1 MPLGGH
7 DSESS
12 LERPWFLTMA
22 AGIAAPHTV
31 RLRPVGTCIYCG
43 STAGRLTDE
52 HIIPQGLGGTLV
64 LEKASCDPCAQVT
77 SRFEMDA
84 LRGFLDHGRQAL
96 GIKGRKSHKRKPQES
111 VPQTFLLSDE
121 ALRKGAASPEQ
132 SVRVM
137 HLPVFV
143 LPAFLDP
150 DRPISIREGIEV
162 MAIATATFGPAENS
176 VVREPGAVGMQ
187 FNDRMN
193 VVAFGRMLAKI
204 AHGYH
209 VAVHGLFP
217 LEESPLVPIILG
229 KRWDAHNW
237 IGNTE
242 HEPLPSD
249 RPALH
254 LLQHLPLEADGGI
267 AGMAVRIK
275 LFASFPSPNYALA
288 TRLHPMPPHVDY

>member
-1 MPLGGH
+1 M
-7 DSESS
+7 
-12 LERPWFLTMA
+12 
-22 AGIAAPHTV
+22 
-31 RLRPVGTCIYCG
+31 RLPPVGTCIYCG
-43 STAGRLTDE
+43 FTAGRLTDE

-64 LEKASCDPCAQVT
+64 LEMASCDPCAQVT

-96 GIKGRKSHKRKPQES
+96 GIKGRKSHKRKLQES
-111 VPQTFLLSDE
+111 VLQTFLLSDE
-121 ALRKGAASPEQ
+121 TLRKGAAYPDQ

-150 DRPISIREGIEV
+150 ARPISTREGIEV
-162 MAIATATFGPAENS
+162 MAIATATFGPAVNR
-176 VVREPGAVGMQ
+176 VVQEPGAVGMQ
-187 FNDRMN
+187 FNDRMDI
-193 VVAFGRMLAKI
+193 VAFGRMLAKI

-209 VAVHGLFP
+209 VAIHGLFP

-242 HEPLPSD
+242 HDPLPSD

-254 LLQHLPLEADGGI
+254 LIESLPLEADGAI
-267 AGMAVRIK
+267 ARMAVRIK
-275 LFASFPSPNYALA
+275 LFASYPSPTYALA
-288 TRLHPMPPHVDY
+288 TRFHPILPRVDH